1 MHSKVP
7 LEGAELEEY
16 LSQERAVREREAAAQ
31 SALARS
37 QRMLEADEGGDDESD
52 SSDEEDAAESGADPN
67 SMKIDESGGAGL
79 DWSMLDTAE
88 DSQARAQQVSF
99 DIYLRGNTVA
109 RTATSFFKSG
119 AVDASST
126 AEAGAVVDGDV
137 HAPEST
143 LISGEGLTRYRMFP
157 LVERRKR
164 VDGYGEMLDVGA
176 WMRKSRALE
185 EEAKTAAN
193 ASSDTMQLEG
203 EVEISVSYPLRVT
216 INVFPERNIQ
226 VQEANVPSKFVVNY
240 VEVPLHCQAFYVDM
254 EGLNDGRAIKTIVP
268 QVNPRKM
275 VRCNFRIS
283 NRIRR

>member
-16 LSQERAVREREAAAQ
+16 LAQDRAAREREAAAQ

-52 SSDEEDAAESGADPN
+52 SSDEEDAAEGGTDPN
-67 SMKIDESGGAGL
+67 LMKIDEPGVAGL

-119 AVDASST
+119 AVDPSS
-126 AEAGAVVDGDV
+126 AEEVEAPVDGD
-137 HAPEST
+137 APALEST
-143 LISGEGLTRYRMFP
+143 LTPGEGLTRYRMFP

-164 VDGYGEMLDVGA
+164 VDAYGEMLDVGA

-185 EEAKTAAN
+185 EEARTAAN
-193 ASSDTMQLEG
+193 AATNATQLEG
-203 EVEISVSYPLRVT
+203 EAENSVSCPDSR
-216 INVFPERNIQ
+216 E
-226 VQEANVPSKFVVNY
+226 
-240 VEVPLHCQAFYVDM
+240 
-254 EGLNDGRAIKTIVP
+254 
-268 QVNPRKM
+268 
-275 VRCNFRIS
+275 
-283 NRIRR
+283 